1 MRKSFV
7 GFFLLFIL
15 FTTYIPKI
23 DLSENLNFLIK
34 EIKLD
39 GNFVIKDKEI
49 RDRLDFLY
57 KENLFFLNNKKIKK
71 NLKKETFI
79 ESYNIKKIYPD
90 TIKLTIIEKIPI
102 AILINKKKKFYL
114 SNKGDQ
120 INFKDIEIYKRL
132 PTVFGNEKKFYI
144 LYNDLKDLEFPL
156 EKIKSFYYFE
166 AGRWDLVTFEDKI
179 IKLPI
184 GDYLFSLKNYMKS
197 TNDNSFN
204 NYKIYDYRIKDQ
216 LILN

>member
-1 MRKSFV
+1 MRKSFL

-15 FTTYIPKI
+15 FTTYIPKF
-23 DLSENLNFLIK
+23 DLSKSLNFLIK

-39 GNFVIKDKEI
+39 GNYIIKDEEI
-49 RDRLDFLY
+49 INRIDFLY
-57 KENLFFLNNKKIKK
+57 KKFLFFLNNEKIKK
-71 NLKKETFI
+71 NLKKENFI
-79 ESYNIKKIYPD
+79 RSYNIKKIYPD
-90 TIKLTIIEKIPI
+90 TLKLNIIEKVPI
-102 AILINKKKKFYL
+102 AILINKEKKFYL

-120 INFKDIEIYKRL
+120 INFKDIEIYKHL
-132 PTVFGNEKKFYI
+132 PTVFGNEEKFYI
-144 LYNDLKDLEFPL
+144 FYNELKDIEFPL
-156 EKIKSFYYFE
+156 EKVKSFYYFE
-166 AGRWDLVTFEDKI
+166 VGRWDLVTLEDKI

-204 NYKIYDYRIKDQ
+204 DYKIYDYRIKNQ

>member
-1 MRKSFV
+1 MRKSFL

-15 FTTYIPKI
+15 FTTYIPKF
-23 DLSENLNFLIK
+23 DLSKSLNFLIK

-39 GNFVIKDKEI
+39 GNYIIKDEEI
-49 RDRLDFLY
+49 INRIDFLY
-57 KENLFFLNNKKIKK
+57 KENLFFLNNEKIKK
-71 NLKKETFI
+71 NLKKENFI
-79 ESYNIKKIYPD
+79 RSYNIKKIYPD
-90 TIKLTIIEKIPI
+90 TLKLTIIEKVPI
-102 AILINKKKKFYL
+102 AILINKEKKFYL

-120 INFKDIEIYKRL
+120 INFKDIEIYKHL
-132 PTVFGNEKKFYI
+132 PTVFGNEEKFYI
-144 LYNDLKDLEFPL
+144 FYNELKDIEFPL
-156 EKIKSFYYFE
+156 EKVKSFYYFE
-166 AGRWDLVTFEDKI
+166 VGRWDLVTLEDKI

-204 NYKIYDYRIKDQ
+204 DYKIYDYRIKNQ